1 MKQHKNAMIIVAV
14 LVILIIIL
22 WKCVYPKKKDE
33 SGYLYLDGS
42 WYVNEPWQDS
52 WPNQ

>member
-1 MKQHKNAMIIVAV
+1 MI
-14 LVILIIIL
+14 ILIIIL
-22 WKCVYPKKKDE
+22 WKCVYPGKKMDKE

-42 WYVNEPWQDS
+42 WYVNPMWQDS